1 MTALA
6 AAILAGMTA
15 FVLAGAVTGQFS
27 RSYRQALDRAAAVA
41 ARAPASRRTRRT
53 RLLRSDSFARSASV
67 ASMLRRWEW
76 AKTRAVLLDRAN
88 VPLKVSEWVL
98 LLAGTFA
105 VLAVAGTAVSGL
117 PPAGILFGVAGAVA
131 WELWLRARARNRLTK
146 FEQQLPWALDV
157 MATSLRSGFGIMEA
171 VATVA
176 REAEPPLAQEF
187 RRLLESSRM
196 GGSFEDGLEA
206 MTERVGSAD
215 LRIVARA
222 MAVHRKV
229 GGNLAAILES
239 VARTMREREELRG
252 HVRALTAQQRL
263 GGMIVALLPLWIV
276 GFFLL
281 ADPNF
286 IAPLWEEPVGRLL
299 LALAGGM
306 ELAAFAL
313 MRRILAIEV

>member
-6 AAILAGMTA
+6 AAILAGTTV
-15 FVLAGAVTGQFS
+15 FVLAGALTGQFG
-27 RSYRQALDRAAAVA
+27 RSYRRALDRAAAVA
-41 ARAPASRRTRRT
+41 ARGSASGRARRTH
-53 RLLRSDSFARSASV
+53 LLRRDSFARSASV
-67 ASMLRRWEW
+67 ASVLRRWEW

-105 VLAVAGTAVSGL
+105 LLAVAGTAVSGL
-117 PPAGILFGVAGAVA
+117 PPAGVLFGIAGVLG
-131 WELWLRARARNRLTK
+131 WELWLRARARARLNK

-157 MATSLRSGFGIMEA
+157 MATSLRSGFGVMES

-187 RRLLESSRM
+187 RRLLEFSRM
-196 GGSFEDGLEA
+196 GGPFEEGLEA
-206 MTERVGSAD
+206 MTDRIGSAD

-222 MAVHRKV
+222 LAVHRKV

-263 GGMIVALLPLWIV
+263 GGLVVALLPLWIV
-276 GFFLL
+276 GFFLV
-281 ADPNF
+281 ADPDF
-286 IAPLWEEPVGRLL
+286 ISPLWKEPVGRLL
-299 LALAGGM
+299 LAFAAGM
-306 ELAAFAL
+306 ELAAFIV